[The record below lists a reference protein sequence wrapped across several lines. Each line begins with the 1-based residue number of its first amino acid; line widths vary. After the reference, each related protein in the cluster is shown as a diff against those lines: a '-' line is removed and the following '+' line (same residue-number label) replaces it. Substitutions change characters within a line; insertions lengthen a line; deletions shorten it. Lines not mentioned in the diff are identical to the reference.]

1 MTRDE
6 QFAQDAAKYYEL
18 WTARTA
24 AAEAERKANAEWR
37 KAEEALQS
45 VAKKL
50 GEYVGANVTRRV
62 AVVGG
67 TAVVRVEYD
76 AGNAACKPGG
86 RVTID
91 EAVRA

>member
-6 QFAQDAAKYYEL
+6 QFAADAAKYYEL
-18 WTARTA
+18 WTARSV

-37 KAEEALQS
+37 KAEEALQA

-62 AVVGG
+62 AVVAG
-67 TAVVRVEYD
+67 TTVVRVEYD

-91 EAVRA
+91 EAVLA